1 MVYLLT
7 GVIAM
12 TAQSL
17 ILRVPSVRKAL
28 DIPRI
33 PDHAR
38 IKPPTFL
45 ETVRFGSEWIRNKKA
60 EAEAQGGARERKK
73 F

>member
-17 ILRVPSVRKAL
+17 LLRNPSIRRAL
-28 DIPRI
+28 DIPQI
-33 PDHAR
+33 PNDTR
-38 IKPPTFL
+38 PKPPTFL
-45 ETVRFGSEWIRNKKA
+45 ETVAFGIEWYKKKSA
-60 EAEAQGGARERKK
+60 EAAAQQKTQGRKK